1 MTYFRVKKRKKMDY
15 CTKEGV
21 FYEFFGWKIAQ
32 NVNLVIKIVQRNAEI

>member
-1 MTYFRVKKRKKMDY
+1 MTYFGVKKRKKMNC

-32 NVNLVIKIVQRNAEI
+32 KCQLSDQNSLEKC